1 MPCCWPST
9 KPIFRQCVRFTRSVY
24 CGFCVSHRARA
35 CLPLLPA
42 LRGLMTDTRTERH
55 ADAERLIALLS
66 ERASAPETLAEAD
79 WRRIVE
85 LAQEQGVAPML
96 YARLQTLGA
105 TLPAATAQQ
114 LREFYLACVMRNT
127 WLFDEVGKIL
137 RALQAAGIPG
147 QAVWQLLRRDKTL
160 TAEAR
165 QEAHLRV

>member
-1 MPCCWPST
+1 
-9 KPIFRQCVRFTRSVY
+9 
-24 CGFCVSHRARA
+24 
-35 CLPLLPA
+35 
-42 LRGLMTDTRTERH
+42 MTDTRTERH

-137 RALQAAGIPG
+137 RALQAAGIPVIPGKNRRRSSPDALANGLAVANQRCRAPG
-147 QAVWQLLRRDKTL
+147 QSADCR
-160 TAEAR
+160 
-165 QEAHLRV
+165 

>member
-1 MPCCWPST
+1 
-9 KPIFRQCVRFTRSVY
+9 
-24 CGFCVSHRARA
+24 
-35 CLPLLPA
+35 
-42 LRGLMTDTRTERH
+42 MTDTRTERH

-137 RALQAAGIPG
+137 RALQAAGIPS
-147 QAVWQLLRRDKTL
+147 QVVWQLLRRDKTL

-165 QEAHLRV
+165 QEAHLRDYLGYD